1 MNSDGLNPLY
11 GMYYSADGERLQTD
25 QEAVDY
31 NGYYG
36 GTTENANTG
45 YQS

>member
-11 GMYYSADGERLQTD
+11 GMYYFGDGERLQTD
-25 QEAVDY
+25 QEVVDY

-36 GTTENANTG
+36 GITENANTG
-45 YQS
+45 

>member
-36 GTTENANTG
+36 GTTKNANTG